1 MKRYVLIK
9 PSACYSHSKCETCDV
24 ADILQRKAEH
34 GLLISICC
42 SNIASMG
49 GGWFPKLVW
58 PKHKMVNQQVI
69 VGVANNDKR
78 AKCWC
83 GTDKVGVATATP
95 AIRHSPPMI
104 ASDSVWVR

>member
-1 MKRYVLIK
+1 
-9 PSACYSHSKCETCDV
+9 
-24 ADILQRKAEH
+24 
-34 GLLISICC
+34 
-42 SNIASMG
+42 MG

-58 PKHKMVNQQVI
+58 PKHNMINPQVK

-95 AIRHSPPMI
+95 AIRHSQPMGTV
-104 ASDSVWVR
+104 SVWIAEYERSTTLHIYLIRDENKYCLTTW